1 VIWKSDSVFPSP
13 FIVAL
18 PLAVKLPPEQLPTS
32 IEKFCPDASGVSSVI
47 LPVQMPAGKSRL
59 ICAGFGLA
67 IRRLELLVAMVRL
80 LVGLVVVL
88 YIMLLLWRYHAL
100 VLLPGFVMVSAIC
113 WVEVQSGAVIDHE
126 RDPVRSAR
134 EVYRAESFASI
145 EDIKLL

>member
-1 VIWKSDSVFPSP
+1 MIWKSNSVFPSP

-47 LPVQMPAGKSRL
+47 LSVQMPAGKSRF
-59 ICAGFGLA
+59 ICAGSSA

-80 LVGLVVVL
+80 PVGLVVVL